1 MSSSEKLQSIFKIYN
16 RKDMVEKLKSLR
28 KNTQN
33 EKMKTTQYQSSE
45 LGENSFKDYDYESN
59 SMYLAKLERSKGTK
73 FNTSLYNPKIKE
85 MAEVEPHLEATP
97 NNSTKKIRLSSE
109 NPEFHKTQ
117 SMGSFHKAVEK
128 CQHHKSLDTK
138 HKSSHNLK
146 SRRMINVYNQ
156 RDNGIKCFRP
166 MKEERVAHVL
176 MQSNNPRY
184 LSIDDTQD

>member
-1 MSSSEKLQSIFKIYN
+1 MSDTGTNFHSARKANYKKMSSSEKLQSIFKIYN

-33 EKMKTTQYQSSE
+33 EKMRTTHYQSSE
-45 LGENSFKDYDYESN
+45 LEENSYKDYDYESN
-59 SMYLAKLERSKGTK
+59 SVYLAKLERSKGSR

-97 NNSTKKIRLSSE
+97 NSSTKKIRLSSE
-109 NPEFHKTQ
+109 NPEMQRTP
-117 SMGSFHKAVEK
+117 SMGSFHGAMVKH
-128 CQHHKSLDTK
+128 QNHKSLDTK

-156 RDNGIKCFRP
+156 RD
-166 MKEERVAHVL
+166 
-176 MQSNNPRY
+176 
-184 LSIDDTQD
+184 